1 MDDATAIVVVG
12 VGSLLLL
19 FVAVDASDD
28 CANYNQA
35 SSNGDQGQQ
44 ATGGGSCWCGG
55 GGWDVGKG
63 FVDGCCCGGW
73 MNSLSVDSSGGWGGG
88 DDRG

>member
-28 CANYNQA
+28 CTNYNQA

-44 ATGGGSCWCGG
+44 ATVGGSCCGG

-63 FVDGCCCGGW
+63 FVDGCCGW
-73 MNSLSVDSSGGWGGG
+73 MNSLSVDSSSGWGGG

>member
-12 VGSLLLL
+12 VGSLLLP

-28 CANYNQA
+28 CTNYNQA

-44 ATGGGSCWCGG
+44 ATGGGSCCGG
-55 GGWDVGKG
+55 GG
-63 FVDGCCCGGW
+63 GGW
-73 MNSLSVDSSGGWGGG
+73 QRFRGWLLLLWEEE
-88 DDRG
+88 